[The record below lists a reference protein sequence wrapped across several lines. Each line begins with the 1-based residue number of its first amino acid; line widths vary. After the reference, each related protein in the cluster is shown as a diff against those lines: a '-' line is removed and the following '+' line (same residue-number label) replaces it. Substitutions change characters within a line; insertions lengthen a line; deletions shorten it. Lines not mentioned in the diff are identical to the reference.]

1 MDNREVRKRVLN
13 KAVTAP
19 ETATPGALGGAAL
32 LVGAAM
38 GNLPLLAAGAVALGV
53 AAILGGV
60 NLLFRTKRLREE
72 VFQEMQTQVAREKE
86 RRLSRLY
93 RRLRMDADSRSARS
107 LRRLREMYESFH
119 ANSRWATE
127 VDRYTA
133 VDIANSVENLFS
145 ACVDALERSLELW
158 ETAQRIYSP
167 AARGEV
173 LAQREQLLA
182 EVEQSIDQFAETV
195 DEVHSLSA
203 KSTSTE
209 AVSSFRQELE
219 RNLHVAR
226 RVEERMRDLEAELQG
241 PSRQREL

>member
-13 KAVTAP
+13 KAITAP
-19 ETATPGALGGAAL
+19 ETATPGTLGGAAL

-53 AAILGGV
+53 AAILGGI
-60 NLLFRTKRLREE
+60 NLLFRSSRLREE
-72 VFQEMQTQVAREKE
+72 VFQEMQQQVAREKE

-93 RRLRMDADSRSARS
+93 RRLRMDADSRSARN

-119 ANSRWATE
+119 ANAHWSTA

-145 ACVDALERSLELW
+145 ACVDALERSLQLW
-158 ETAQRIYSP
+158 ETAQRIHAP
-167 AARGEV
+167 AARNEV

-203 KSTSTE
+203 KSTTAE
-209 AVSSFRQELE
+209 TVSNFRQELQ
-219 RNLHVAR
+219 RNLDVAR
-226 RVEERMRDLEAELQG
+226 RVEERMRDLETELQG
-241 PSRQREL
+241 PLRQREF